1 MNTKKP
7 RTKLFSFVVNDDE
20 KESLDELAE
29 HLERTKSDAV
39 GSLCATRQQVY
50 GAVFRMARRCE
61 RMGIS

>member
-39 GSLCATRQQVY
+39 RL
-50 GAVFRMARRCE
+50 AVRHALDGIRRS
-61 RMGIS
+61 ISDGKAKETD